1 MQNYL
6 NLGGKSGVEAFEI
19 GTDFIKV
26 MFNSGAIYS
35 YTYRSAGINKVE
47 EMKRLAL
54 NGCGLNSY
62 IMKYA
67 KFDYEK

>member
-26 MFNSGAIYS
+26 IFTSGVIYS